1 MICAGMSCCYSV
13 IPLHAYFK
21 QKLELLYWDQKRR
34 TRTRTYGYHRR
45 ASHSITVV
53 SHQHAISF
61 HRVSISQSFNWD
73 YRTHCFWLKPY
84 FVHSGLILYWCQS
97 TFPQSLSSLLP
108 LDLSLLA
115 ESALSFRFASRLCLT
130 FGMGDLFAAFLGTIT
145 PDPSQA
151 PFFFIIL
158 KVNRATEQNI
168 TQSCYKNCS
177 VSFKLYTENIG
188 CNPVICVPPL

>member
-1 MICAGMSCCYSV
+1 MCACVRKNMNLINLRVCLWFIVIRALCVFIRLSFMQKYFAVEMICAGIRCCCSI
-13 IPLHAYFK
+13 IPSHAYFK
-21 QKLELLYWDQKRR
+21 QKLELLYWDQKRH
-34 TRTRTYGYHRR
+34 TRTYGYHAR
-45 ASHSITVV
+45 ASHSITAV

-61 HRVSISQSFNWD
+61 HRVSISQSFSWD
-73 YRTHCFWLKPY
+73 YRTHCFWLEPY
-84 FVHSGLILYWCQS
+84 FIHSGLILYWCQS

-151 PFFFIIL
+151 PFFF
-158 KVNRATEQNI
+158 
-168 TQSCYKNCS
+168 
-177 VSFKLYTENIG
+177 
-188 CNPVICVPPL
+188 